1 MSKYKIILLYI
12 IIERLHINQ
21 QQYID
26 KRFWKENPL
35 KSTILYL
42 GSLSIENQPLSEDI
56 YINMGFQYMYYRNLR
71 SIELCN
77 NLIDDTILS
86 SICLTL
92 KPLYEHLDY
101 LGLNQN
107 LISDSGL
114 LELIEELKNFNSFT
128 SLNIA
133 SIYILFYLLYN
144 SE

>member
-133 SIYILFYLLYN
+133 SIFILFYLLYN

>member
-1 MSKYKIILLYI
+1 MSKYRIILLYI

-92 KPLYEHLDY
+92 KPLYENLDY

-133 SIYILFYLLYN
+133 SIFILFYLLYN

>member
-1 MSKYKIILLYI
+1 MSKYRIILLYI

-56 YINMGFQYMYYRNLR
+56 YINMGFQYLYYRNLR

>member
-56 YINMGFQYMYYRNLR
+56 YINMGFQYLYYRNLR

-133 SIYILFYLLYN
+133 SIFILFYLLYN

>member
-56 YINMGFQYMYYRNLR
+56 YINMGFQYLYYRNLR

>member
-1 MSKYKIILLYI
+1 MSKYRIILLYI

-42 GSLSIENQPLSEDI
+42 GSLSIDNQPLSEDI

-92 KPLYEHLDY
+92 KPLYENLDY

-133 SIYILFYLLYN
+133 SIFILFYLLYN

>member
-56 YINMGFQYMYYRNLR
+56 YINMGFQYLYYRNLR

-92 KPLYEHLDY
+92 KPLYENLDY

-133 SIYILFYLLYN
+133 SIFILFYLLYN

>member
-1 MSKYKIILLYI
+1 MSKYRIILLYI

-56 YINMGFQYMYYRNLR
+56 YINMGFQYLYYRNLR

-133 SIYILFYLLYN
+133 SIFILFYLLYN

>member
-1 MSKYKIILLYI
+1 MSKYRIILLYI

-56 YINMGFQYMYYRNLR
+56 YINMGFQYLYYRNLR

-92 KPLYEHLDY
+92 KPLYENLDY

-133 SIYILFYLLYN
+133 SIFILFYLLYN

>member
-92 KPLYEHLDY
+92 KPLYENLDY

-133 SIYILFYLLYN
+133 SIFILFYLLYN

>member
-1 MSKYKIILLYI
+1 MSKYRIILLYI

-133 SIYILFYLLYN
+133 SIFILFYLLYN